1 MAKQVNKLLYGVAS
15 IIPGLGQLLQ
25 GRVKS
30 AIFWFL
36 LIVVISA
43 LIQYS
48 IIPAVSIPIVGSLGR
63 LILIIAWVLNILD
76 AAR

>member
-25 GRVKS
+25 GRVQS

-36 LIVVISA
+36 LIVILGALLPCVI
-43 LIQYS
+43 LPYVGNLGS
-48 IIPAVSIPIVGSLGR
+48 IMCLSPGF
-63 LILIIAWVLNILD
+63 
-76 AAR
+76 

>member
-36 LIVVISA
+36 LVVLLGALFPCVILPFVGNLGGIVV
-43 LIQYS
+43 L
-48 IIPAVSIPIVGSLGR
+48 
-63 LILIIAWVLNILD
+63 IAWVLNIID
-76 AAR
+76 AVR